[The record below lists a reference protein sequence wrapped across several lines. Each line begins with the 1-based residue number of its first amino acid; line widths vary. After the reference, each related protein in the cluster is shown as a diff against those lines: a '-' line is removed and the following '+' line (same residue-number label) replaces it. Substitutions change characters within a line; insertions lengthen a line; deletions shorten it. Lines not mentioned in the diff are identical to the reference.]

1 MTGFVVPPGHLG
13 MYHTTNATAATANN
27 SARCREAATRQGASA
42 RVRRNPPHRLLLHAT
57 FGPRTMNPMH
67 GLLADIGIAILAAT
81 FLGLLAHWLRQPVI
95 LGYLIAGA
103 IVGHRIGLSLIEPEN
118 IETISEIGLVLLLFI
133 IGLELNLKQI
143 LAASKQL
150 LVVGFGQ
157 FPICAVL
164 GVALFWLMGYG
175 LKGTS
180 ADGLYLALTCGLS
193 STAIVVKVLYD
204 KGELD
209 TLAGRLTLGIL
220 VIQDIYAI
228 FILAFQPNFAQP
240 RLFPIAQALLA
251 TFGLLTGGFLYSRY
265 ILGRLL
271 LSVARSPEMV
281 VAISLGWC
289 AAVAGLAGWMGLSK
303 EMGAL
308 VAGLSISAFPY
319 SVHVTAKT
327 LPLRDFFLTLFFV
340 SLGMKI
346 EPPTWAMFWPL
357 AAVILFVIVSRFL
370 SVYPL
375 AKLSGAGP
383 RAALIGT
390 INTAQISEFSLVIAA
405 LGVTP
410 FGHITR
416 QTQVLIIY
424 AMAVLAVVSSYMIR
438 YNHQLYLAFNRL
450 KAALGLPPAPEED
463 GDTAAHEQRPIAI
476 LGYHRAAR
484 ALVDALERTAPEIL
498 KQILVVDFNTE
509 VLHEVRARGM
519 AGVFGDISSLDT
531 LDHVHL
537 GSARLILCTIP
548 DMLLKGT
555 DNINLVR
562 TCHAVAPRAMIVAT
576 ADDAEHERRLRTE
589 GAAFVVQPHMLVG
602 EHLAAWVRETFSA
615 RDSA

>member
-1 MTGFVVPPGHLG
+1 M
-13 MYHTTNATAATANN
+13 A
-27 SARCREAATRQGASA
+27 
-42 RVRRNPPHRLLLHAT
+42 
-57 FGPRTMNPMH
+57 PMH

-81 FLGLLAHWLRQPVI
+81 FLGLLAHWLRQPII

-103 IVGHRIGLSLIEPEN
+103 IVGHRMGLKLIEPDN

-133 IGLELNLKQI
+133 IGLELNLKQ
-143 LAASKQL
+143 LLSASRQL

-157 FPICAVL
+157 FPICVIL
-164 GVALFWLMGYG
+164 GLALFGIMGYG
-175 LKGTS
+175 MKGTS
-180 ADGLYLALTCGLS
+180 ADGLYLALMCGLS

-209 TLAGRLTLGIL
+209 TLPGRLTLGVLI
-220 VIQDIYAI
+220 VQDIYAI
-228 FILAFQPNFAQP
+228 LILAFQPNFAQP
-240 RLFPIAQALLA
+240 RVWPIAQALLA

-319 SVHVTAKT
+319 SVHVTAKA

-346 EPPTWAMFWPL
+346 EHPTWAMLGP
-357 AAVILFVIVSRFL
+357 VTIIIVFVIISRFL

-375 AKLSGAGP
+375 AKMSGGGP
-383 RAALIGT
+383 RAAFIST
-390 INTAQISEFSLVIAA
+390 VNTSQISEFSLVIAA
-405 LGVTP
+405 LGVG
-410 FGHITR
+410 FGHISD
-416 QTQVLIIY
+416 QTQVLTIY
-424 AMAVLAVVSSYMIR
+424 AMAVLAVLSSYMIR
-438 YNHQLYLAFNRL
+438 YNHQLYLAFTRL
-450 KAALGLPPAPEED
+450 RERLGIPVGPDSDTGHPGHAP
-463 GDTAAHEQRPIAI
+463 RPIAI

-484 ALVDALERTAPEIL
+484 ALVESIAQKAPEL
-498 KQILVVDFNTE
+498 LQQILVVDFNTE
-509 VLHEVRARGM
+509 VLREVRSRGM

-537 GSARLILCTIP
+537 GSAQVILCTIP

-555 DNINLVR
+555 DNVNLVR
-562 TCHAVAPRAMIVAT
+562 TCHAIAPRAVIVAT
-576 ADDAEHERRLRTE
+576 ADDAEHERRLRME
-589 GAAFVVQPHMLVG
+589 GASAVIQPHELVG
-602 EHLAAWVRETFSA
+602 ERLATYLRETFHPPA
-615 RDSA
+615 AG